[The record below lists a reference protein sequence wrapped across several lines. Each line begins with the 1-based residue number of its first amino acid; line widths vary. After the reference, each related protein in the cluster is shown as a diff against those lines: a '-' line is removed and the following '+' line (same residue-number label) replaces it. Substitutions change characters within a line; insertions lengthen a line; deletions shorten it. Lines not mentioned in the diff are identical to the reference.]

1 MLGVRGA
8 AEVST
13 FAQPRAEELRG
24 GSWWLHGG
32 SLQGAVLSSALCDR
46 ARGNGMELCQGRAG
60 GGEGKVLHQRAV
72 GMQWAAQGS
81 GHSPELPEIRECL
94 DGALRKGVWILGNAV

>member
-1 MLGVRGA
+1 MFVQ
-8 AEVST
+8 S
-13 FAQPRAEELRG
+13 RAEELG
-24 GSWWLHGG
+24 GASWRLQLLKG
-32 SLQGAVLSSALCDR
+32 SGGAVLSSALCDR

-94 DGALRKGVWILGNAV
+94 DGALRNGVWILGNAV